1 MKHDI
6 TFRKI
11 VPKDESFLYLLY
23 AGTREEELAVTDWDA
38 AQKETFL
45 KQQFDAQHQFY
56 MEHFSEAEFQ
66 IILQKGEPI
75 GRLYVDR
82 RKDEIRLIDIAL
94 LAEQRGK
101 GIGSWLLQ
109 DLMDEAKKV
118 GKPIRIHVERFNPA
132 LRLYERLGFTHI
144 ADQGVYYLMEWSANG
159 AKPIDS
165 TSSKQGKK
173 KR

>member
-1 MKHDI
+1 MDI
-6 TFRKI
+6 LF
-11 VPKDESFLYLLY
+11 V
-23 AGTREEELAVTDWDA
+23 
-38 AQKETFL
+38 
-45 KQQFDAQHQFY
+45 
-56 MEHFSEAEFQ
+56 FQ
-66 IILQKGEPI
+66 IILQKGEPV

-94 LAEQRGK
+94 LPELHGQ

-144 ADQGVYYLMEWSANG
+144 ADQGVYYLMEWSVNG

-173 KR
+173 NSSYLHSMHISFLP